1 MIFKPVET
9 PIAVYTQISIFLI
22 SITCRNV
29 YNNLKWEQHKH
40 SDNKNQ
46 HLLSNWTRIMKIKF
60 RKKALLSKELG
71 KAV

>member
-22 SITCRNV
+22 SV

-40 SDNKNQ
+40 RDNKNQ